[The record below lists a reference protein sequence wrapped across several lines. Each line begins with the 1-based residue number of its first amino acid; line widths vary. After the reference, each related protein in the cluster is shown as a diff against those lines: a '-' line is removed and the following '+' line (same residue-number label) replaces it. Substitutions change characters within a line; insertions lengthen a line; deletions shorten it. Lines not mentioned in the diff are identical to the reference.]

1 MKSLFFTCALLFS
14 LIVLAQKSSKSNSD
28 LNRFRIGIIIGTPNS
43 LGGNAEYLSPLFK
56 DRVAVFF
63 NYSGLSF
70 FVDDFDNDVNYME
83 IGSNIYLK
91 TTGSGLYGSLGY
103 GKLDIHSI
111 YENAFTL
118 EGEKFESKAEGDLD
132 VNTFNVK
139 IGFKAGNKFYFRTEL
154 GYGFGSIPQEILVT
168 GTINDTPVQGIKE
181 VPDVPGIS
189 ENGYPLFNIGVGF
202 SF

>member
-1 MKSLFFTCALLFS
+1 MKSLFFTFALLFS
-14 LIVLAQKSSKSNSD
+14 LIATAQKSSKSNSD

-154 GYGFGSIPQEILVT
+154 GYGFGIFLKKFLLLEP
-168 GTINDTPVQGIKE
+168 
-181 VPDVPGIS
+181 
-189 ENGYPLFNIGVGF
+189 
-202 SF
+202 